1 MKFLNN
7 CNNILLSVIMVIFIV
22 LIFIIVNA
30 AMMLAIIDNGIGFN
44 RLLIMVSKNADV
56 FRLIVVSL

>member
-1 MKFLNN
+1 MLLN
-7 CNNILLSVIMVIFIV
+7 VIMVIFIV